1 MISAIIVN
9 HDGEGHLGRC
19 LKSLGSPGTGLE
31 VLLVDNA
38 SQDGSVELVQRDFP
52 HVRVLAQER
61 NLGFSA
67 ANNLAADF
75 AEGEALLLL
84 NADARLEEGALARLR
99 EVLDNDPRLGLVAP
113 VLRYPEGGR
122 QFSWSPARGVV
133 GELLQRLRN
142 PFEASA
148 WAHGRAARLVA
159 GVAGRSWF
167 TAACALV
174 RAEAFRGVGGFDPRF
189 FMYFEDV
196 DLCIRL
202 ERSGWRLTQSPEAV
216 VSHAGGLDRGAVDDD
231 LYRPSQLLFYRL
243 HRPRWEAQL
252 VERRLRRRFGDRTV
266 DRWLLGGGDA

>member
-1 MISAIIVN
+1 MIIVN
-9 HDGEGHLGRC
+9 RDGEECLGRC
-19 LKSLGSPGTGLE
+19 LQSLGPPDAGLE

-38 SQDGSVELVQRDFP
+38 SQDGSVGFVRREFP

-61 NLGFSA
+61 NIGFAA
-67 ANNLAADF
+67 ANNLAADS

-84 NADARLEEGALARLR
+84 NADAWLEDGALAGLR
-99 EVLDNDPRLGLVAP
+99 EVLDRDSRLGLAAP
-113 VLRYPEGGR
+113 VLRYPDGGR

-133 GELLQRLRN
+133 GEFLQKLRN

-159 GVAGRSWF
+159 GLVGRSWF

-202 ERSGWRLTQSPEAV
+202 ECAGWRLAQSPEAV
-216 VSHAGGLDRGAVDDD
+216 ANHAGGLARGAVDDD

-266 DRWLLGGGDA
+266 DLWASGGGGA